1 MICLVIYFPPF
12 FTFVQLEP
20 EPAPIPPPLL
30 YGIATISLKMSKILN
45 YVKSRLQALDEDLVV
60 GIEGRIVGRIPIWK
74 EEMVSLNLLVYSK
87 NSILY
92 YNLEQLI

>member
-1 MICLVIYFPPF
+1 
-12 FTFVQLEP
+12 
-20 EPAPIPPPLL
+20 
-30 YGIATISLKMSKILN
+30 MSKILN
-45 YVKSRLQALDEDLVV
+45 YVKSGLQALDEDLVV